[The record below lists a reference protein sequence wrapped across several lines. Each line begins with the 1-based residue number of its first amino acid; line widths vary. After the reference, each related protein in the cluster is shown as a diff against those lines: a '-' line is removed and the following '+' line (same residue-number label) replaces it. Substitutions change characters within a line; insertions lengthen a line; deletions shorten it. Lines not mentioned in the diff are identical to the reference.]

1 MKKSKVYIQK
11 IERHA
16 IKEKNDQGKIDEL
29 DKKVK
34 EKSQI
39 LLDMQKEFQKKY
51 EFSTVVPSELVKTL
65 DEEKSS

>member
-16 IKEKNDQGKIDEL
+16 IKGKNDQGKIDEL

-39 LLDMQKEFQKKY
+39 LLDMQKEFQKK
-51 EFSTVVPSELVKTL
+51 
-65 DEEKSS
+65 